1 MAVIV
6 TNGATNL
13 SATGAYYRA
22 ESYNLCPFNNT
33 NLDDANV
40 ESSVT
45 WDMSDGTKIVVDN
58 LATNI

>member
-1 MAVIV
+1 MKPI
-6 TNGATNL
+6 NRR
-13 SATGAYYRA
+13 YH
-22 ESYNLCPFNNT
+22 

-58 LATNI
+58 LATTGKDTRDRS